1 VSSAASAALETLFR
15 TVREGE
21 DAATVRAAVMD
32 LGYRREP
39 QIYPVLLAALNDPN
53 PAVQHAAV
61 VSLGRYGKPEAIE
74 ELVKPKVF
82 RSPHGNIRWA
92 AVAAVGQL
100 GDYRVIDDLMKAV
113 EDPEWIVRTQAVAE
127 LMAKVRDI
135 ISRRD
140 VRLARVLIHML
151 SLDNEEIVPLAI
163 EGLEEL
169 GAESLPALHDA
180 LHNTSATIRANAAR
194 SLGRMK
200 SASSIPFLIDLLH
213 DEVIPVRLR
222 AAEALGLIGNK
233 VAIEPL
239 VLLAQDNVE
248 RVREQAVS
256 ALVRFGKQSTVPLLN
271 ALGREKDK
279 FVQKALLKC
288 LGLVG
293 DPKAAPGLINYLRS
307 SYFFVRQAAVRALVR
322 FGPSVGRLLLPG
334 LSYNESSIEHFKK
347 DACDKKH
354 PELQIRAVKALGG
367 LEDHRA
373 VSLLKELVETGLPD
387 VQEAA
392 TAALAQIGCAAWGRC
407 CALKV
412 LAEVGEPALVPLI
425 LPSLKDHSANVRFE
439 AVRAI
444 AKMGGDVALKHLIRI
459 ARRDSAGFIREEAMR
474 ALRRVGQGQP
484 EVLAAALHGL
494 KDSSREVRSRS
505 ARLLGNY
512 QDPKSI
518 LPLLAAMAD
527 SHWSVREN
535 AENALL
541 NFGRD
546 AVPSLLE
553 ALGSRSWT
561 MRFRAARLLGE
572 IGDERGV
579 PPLVSILARRGERR
593 DVRDIAA
600 ASLRKLEAATTVL
613 DLSKHR
619 S

>member
-1 VSSAASAALETLFR
+1 LTTAALENLFR

-21 DAATVRAAVMD
+21 DASTVRAAIMD
-32 LGYRREP
+32 LGYLRNP
-39 QIYPVLLAALNDPN
+39 KVYPVLLAALDDPN

-74 ELVKPKVF
+74 ELVKPKIF
-82 RSPHGNIRWA
+82 RSVHVNIRWA

-135 ISRRD
+135 IARRD

-163 EGLEEL
+163 EGLQEM
-169 GAESLPALHDA
+169 GAETLPSLHEA

-194 SLGRMK
+194 ALGRMRA
-200 SASSIPFLIDLLH
+200 ASSAPYLIDLLH
-213 DEVIPVRLR
+213 DDEISVRCR

-233 VAIEPL
+233 IAIEPL
-239 VLLAQDNVE
+239 VLAIQDNVE
-248 RVREQAVS
+248 KVRERAVV
-256 ALVRFGKQSTVPLLN
+256 ALVHFGKQATIPLLN
-271 ALGREKDK
+271 ALGRERDK
-279 FVQKALLKC
+279 FVQKAFLKC

-293 DPKAAPGLINYLRS
+293 DPKAAPALIGYLRS
-307 SYFFVRQAAVRALVR
+307 SYFVVRQAAVRALGR
-322 FGPSVGRLLLPG
+322 FGPMVGRLLLPG
-334 LSYNESSIEHFKK
+334 LSYNRSAIDHFKR
-347 DACDKKH
+347 DACDKMH
-354 PELQIRAVKALGG
+354 PELQIRAIKALGG

-373 VSLLKELVETGLPD
+373 VLLLKEIVETGLPD

-412 LAEVGEPALVPLI
+412 LEEIGEPDLVPLI
-425 LPSLKDHSANVRFE
+425 VPSLQDNSANARFE

-444 AKMGGDVALKHLIRI
+444 ARMGGEIALKHLVRI
-459 ARRDSAGFIREEAMR
+459 ARKDCRPFIRGEAMR
-474 ALRRVGQGQP
+474 ALRTMVKGQP
-484 EVLAAALHGL
+484 EILKAALHGL
-494 KDSSREVRSRS
+494 KDSSVEVRARS

-512 QDPKSI
+512 QDPRSI
-518 LPLLAAMAD
+518 VPLLRAMAD

-546 AVPSLLE
+546 AVPPLVD
-553 ALGSRSWT
+553 ALRSRSWT

-572 IGDERGV
+572 IGDKRGSG
-579 PPLVSILARRGERR
+579 PLRQALDRPRERR
-593 DVRDIAA
+593 KVKDVAA
-600 ASLRKLEAATTVL
+600 ASLRRLGEAK
-613 DLSKHR
+613 S